1 MDYAQVTPTELIHL
15 KLALI
20 GLIHSALFLAVMEG
34 ALRQNSSLYFIPAPR
49 LRAVLPQRLQRVGV
63 AVLTGLCVAGLS
75 LMMVNAFGL
84 QTMMVLNAAL
94 LTLWY
99 LEAGLMLARGFFT
112 RLLGHD
118 LPPSM
123 VTFVSF
129 VLMVN
134 AGYFTLMFM
143 MALMRSSSFV

>member
-1 MDYAQVTPTELIHL
+1 MPQDIMDTTALIL
-15 KLALI
+15 FKLTII
-20 GLIHSALFLAVMEG
+20 GLIHSALFLALMEG
-34 ALRQNSSLYFIPAPR
+34 ALRQKSSLFFITSTR
-49 LRAVLPQRLQRVGV
+49 LNQNLPQVFHRVGIAILV
-63 AVLTGLCVAGLS
+63 GLIVAGLS
-75 LMMVNAFGL
+75 MLFIQFSGL
-84 QTMMVLNAAL
+84 QTMMVFNAAA

-143 MALMRSSSFV
+143 ISLMRSSSII